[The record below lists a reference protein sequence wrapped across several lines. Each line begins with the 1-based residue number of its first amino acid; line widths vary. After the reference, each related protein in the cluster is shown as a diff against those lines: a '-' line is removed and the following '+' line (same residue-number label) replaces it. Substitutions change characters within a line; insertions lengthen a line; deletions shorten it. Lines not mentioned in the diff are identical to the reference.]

1 MQILQ
6 ATYYKGI
13 KPVGKPVA
21 VYLENDAFRI
31 VQTMEEHEDDRYW
44 DVQAIHPDDS
54 FDDNRLILSY
64 GVVKPLEYLE
74 FNQADALMI
83 LENVYP
89 GKLWEKKKS
98 AASKNA
104 VGILFIGIGIVIA
117 LSIAAYFIIA
127 PRLADKIARNVPI
140 EWELDLGKQV
150 AAGLVPEGKVD
161 TLKSQML
168 DSFFTAMKVTTD
180 YPIKLYF
187 VRDTVVNAFAM
198 PGGSIV
204 VYQGLFD
211 KMQNYE
217 ALAGLLGHEFA
228 HVEKRHSLRSMFRS
242 LSGYMFLSLLFGDL
256 TGIMGVL
263 LDNANSIQNLSYSR
277 EFEREAD
284 ARAVELLMERNIGL
298 SGMQGLFQIFLDEGS
313 KGLEVPEFMRTHPVT
328 QDRIDYVKLKISETG
343 IEPIYYEVLKGLF
356 DRMKAQ

>member
-21 VYLENDAFRI
+21 VYLENDGFRI
-31 VQTMEEHEDDRYW
+31 VQTMEADLEDSYW
-44 DVQAIHPDDS
+44 DLQGIHPDDS
-54 FDDNRLILSY
+54 FEDKRLILSY
-64 GVVKPLEYLE
+64 GITKPLEYLE
-74 FNQADALMI
+74 FNQEDALKI
-83 LENVYP
+83 LESFYP
-89 GKLWEKKKS
+89 GKLWEKKRSK
-98 AASKNA
+98 ASRNA
-104 VGILFIGIGIVIA
+104 VGILFVGIAIVIA
-117 LSIAAYFIIA
+117 LALAAYFILA
-127 PRLADKIARNVPI
+127 PRIADKIARTVPM

-150 AAGLVPEGKVD
+150 AAGLVPDGKVD

-217 ALAGLLGHEFA
+217 ALAGLIGHEFA

-242 LSGYMFLSLLFGDL
+242 LSSYMFLSLLLGDL

-298 SGMQGLFQIFLDEGS
+298 SGMQGLFQIFLDEGN
-313 KGLEVPEFMRTHPVT
+313 KGLAVPEFMRTHPVT
-328 QDRIDYVKLKISETG
+328 EDRIAYVKLKISETG
-343 IEPIYYEVLKGLF
+343 VEPIHYEVLKGLF
-356 DRMKAQ
+356 DRMKVQ